1 MASAPLFLIPHP
13 YWVVYKHSNMVRSCL
28 DSQICVPC
36 SSVLLIKELLQVAT
50 LEESVV
56 SSLSFK
62 NLHLA
67 HLQHASAGDC
77 VDGLLCKMRVKQIY
91 NCKMQIANVETDEY
105 IL

>member
-1 MASAPLFLIPHP
+1 MVTWFI
-13 YWVVYKHSNMVRSCL
+13 VVLTARYAYLAAV
-28 DSQICVPC
+28 C
-36 SSVLLIKELLQVAT
+36 SLLRLLQVAT

-67 HLQHASAGDC
+67 HLQRASAGDC

-91 NCKMQIANVETDEY
+91 NCKMQIANVETDEC

>member
-1 MASAPLFLIPHP
+1 
-13 YWVVYKHSNMVRSCL
+13 MVHSCL

-62 NLHLA
+62 TLHLA
-67 HLQHASAGDC
+67 HLQRASAGDC
-77 VDGLLCKMRVKQIY
+77 VDGLLCKMQVNYISYLHLQLL
-91 NCKMQIANVETDEY
+91 NANS
-105 IL
+105 